1 MLRVYHLTGSNA
13 DSKRP
18 LNDDIQNE
26 SKTQQVVPC
35 NEIGDWEKRHS
46 IFKVKNGAE
55 IEEVFR
61 QCFA

>member
-1 MLRVYHLTGSNA
+1 M
-13 DSKRP
+13 
-18 LNDDIQNE
+18 NDDIQNE